1 MANRGSTIDV
11 LLNLVPDNAD
21 LVISHLQEHSELAS
35 KQDRHGYSLLH
46 AATSYEQLNLLR
58 NLIENYG
65 IDPNLTDEDG
75 ETCLFNAES
84 VDFAKELIKLGV
96 DVNAKNSDGQT
107 AADRLDDE
115 DEQPLVAAYLRE
127 VMLNSDGTNSS
138 ATIETAN
145 VNGTLVNGD
154 SEAAHPPP
162 PLPRGVEVTVGTMS
176 SDEVG
181 DEPDPEFRRRIE
193 ELAARADF
201 QGAESQQELRDLVSD
216 AISGFNHEGQ
226 GSATRRRLG

>member
-1 MANRGSTIDV
+1 MAGQIPTIDL
-11 LLNLVPDNAD
+11 LLNLVPDSPD
-21 LVISHLQEHSELAS
+21 VVLSHLQQHPELAS

-46 AATSYEQLNLLR
+46 AATSYEQLELMKS
-58 NLIENYG
+58 LIETYG
-65 IDPNLTDEDG
+65 VDPNLTDEDG
-75 ETCLFNAES
+75 ETCLFNSES

-96 DVNAKNSDGQT
+96 NVDAKNNDGQT

-115 DEQPLVAAYLRE
+115 DEQPLVAAYLRDL
-127 VMLNSDGTNSS
+127 MQNTDRSNLP
-138 ATIETAN
+138 TAN
-145 VNGTLVNGD
+145 VMTASRTTLVNGNAD
-154 SEAAHPPP
+154 SSHPPP

-193 ELAARADF
+193 ELAARPDF
-201 QGAESQQELRDLVSD
+201 QGTESQQELRDLVSD

-226 GSATRRRLG
+226 GPASRRRLG